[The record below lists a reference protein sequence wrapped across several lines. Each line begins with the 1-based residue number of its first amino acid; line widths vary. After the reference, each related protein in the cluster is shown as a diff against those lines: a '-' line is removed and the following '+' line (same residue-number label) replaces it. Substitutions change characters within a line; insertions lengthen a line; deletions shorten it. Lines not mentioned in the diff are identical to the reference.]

1 MRFRPR
7 HITRYRQIAEILV
20 DYGFGAFLSQ
30 IGLSDRLNIPRRLLR
45 RRPILGEDLS
55 LARRLRLALEELG
68 PTFIKIG
75 QVLST
80 RSDLL
85 PPEWLDELRSL
96 QDDVAPLDWEII
108 KEVIVEELGAPVEN
122 LFVAFDPMPLAS
134 ASIAQVHSAILGNS
148 DEVVIKVQRPGI
160 DATINLDLDILYD
173 LARLAQ
179 ERTSIGAR
187 YEVAELAEEFSTSLR
202 TELDFRR
209 EGRNAERFRQNFAK
223 EKFLHV
229 PKVYWDYSTNRVL
242 VLERIR
248 GIKIDDITAI
258 EAAGYDRTH
267 LANNA
272 ARLVLQ
278 EVLEDGF
285 FHADP
290 HPGNIM
296 VLPGEVIGVLD
307 FGTMGRLDSSDRINL
322 ARLFIVLVQMDAEGI
337 VEQLMRM
344 GIADY
349 QVERLSLQ
357 RDLKRLLMRYHGQPL
372 YEISAQEVLDG
383 LEPIIYDYK
392 LRIPSDY
399 WLLIKTIIVM
409 QGVGLGLDPD
419 FDIFEASRPY
429 LQHLFRQLW
438 HPSTLVPSIL
448 RAGTD
453 WGEFATAFP
462 RQTTRILDQL
472 ERGRFETRILLPE
485 LEETVNR
492 VDRIANRLIYGVLVS
507 AMTVALA
514 LLIPGLDLEWPWGLL
529 TWLVLLGFLTMSF
542 LGLQLIWSILRS
554 GHRRK

>member
-7 HITRYRQIAEILV
+7 HISRYRQIAEVLV
-20 DYGFGAFLSQ
+20 DYGFGAFLAQ

-45 RRPILGEDLS
+45 RKPILAEDIS
-55 LARRLRLALEELG
+55 MPRRFRLALEELG

-75 QVLST
+75 QILST

-108 KEVIVEELGAPVEN
+108 QGVISEELGAPVKDIFN
-122 LFVAFDPMPLAS
+122 TIDPLPLAS
-134 ASIAQVHSAILGNS
+134 ASIAQVHSAILANS
-148 DEVVIKVQRPGI
+148 GEVVVKVQRPGI
-160 DATINLDLDILYD
+160 ESTINLDLDILYD
-173 LARLAQ
+173 LAHLAN
-179 ERTSIGAR
+179 ERTSIGER
-187 YEVAELAEEFSTSLR
+187 YEVAELAEEFANSLR
-202 TELDFRR
+202 AELDFHR
-209 EGRNAERFRQNFAK
+209 EGRNAERFQQNFAK
-223 EKFLHV
+223 ERFLYV
-229 PKVYWDYSTNRVL
+229 PKVYWDYSTSKVI

-248 GIKIDDITAI
+248 GIKIDDIHAI
-258 EAAGYDRTH
+258 EAAGYDRSH
-267 LANNA
+267 LANHA
-272 ARLVLQ
+272 ARFILR

-290 HPGNIM
+290 HPGNLM
-296 VLPGEVIGVLD
+296 VLPGEVIGVVD
-307 FGTMGRLDSSDRINL
+307 FGTMGRLDSSDRMNL

-337 VEQLMRM
+337 VEQLLRM

-349 QVERLSLQ
+349 QVDRMSLQ
-357 RDLKRLLMRYHGQPL
+357 RDLRRLLMRYHGLPIS
-372 YEISAQEVLDG
+372 EISAQEVLEG
-383 LEPIIYDYK
+383 LEPIIYEYR
-392 LRIPSDY
+392 LHVPSDY
-399 WLLIKTIIVM
+399 WLLIKTIVVM

-419 FDIFEASRPY
+419 FDIFEASQPY
-429 LQHLFRQLW
+429 LQHLFLRLW
-438 HPSTLVPSIL
+438 HPSTLGPTAL
-448 RAGTD
+448 RVGTD
-453 WGEFATAFP
+453 WGEFVSAFP

-472 ERGRFETRILLPE
+472 ERGNFETRILFPE

-492 VDRIANRLIYGVLVS
+492 VDRIANRIIYGVLVA

-554 GHRRK
+554 GHRRR

>member
-7 HITRYRQIAEILV
+7 HITRYRQIAEILI
-20 DYGFGAFLSQ
+20 DYGFGAFLAQ
-30 IGLSDRLNIPRRLLR
+30 IGLSDRLNIPRRLFR
-45 RRPILGEDLS
+45 RRPIPGEDIPMP
-55 LARRLRLALEELG
+55 RRLRLALEELG

-85 PPEWLDELRSL
+85 PPDWLDELRSL

-108 KEVIVEELGAPVEN
+108 EEIIVEQLGAPVEEI
-122 LFVAFDPMPLAS
+122 FVAFDPLPLAS
-134 ASIAQVHSAILGNS
+134 ASIAQVHSAILANS

-160 DATINLDLDILYD
+160 DTTINLDLDILYD

-187 YEVAELAEEFSTSLR
+187 YEVAELAEEFGNSLQA
-202 TELDFRR
+202 ELDFRR

-223 EKFLHV
+223 ERFLYV
-229 PKVYWDYSTNRVL
+229 PKVYWEYSTNRVL

-248 GIKIDDITAI
+248 GIKIDDIAGI
-258 EAAGYDRTH
+258 EAAGYDRPR
-267 LANNA
+267 LANSA
-272 ARLVLQ
+272 ARFVLK

-296 VLPGEVIGVLD
+296 VLQNEVIGVVD

-337 VEQLMRM
+337 VQQLMRM

-349 QVERLSLQ
+349 QVDRLSLQ

-383 LEPIIYDYK
+383 LEPIIYEYK

-399 WLLIKTIIVM
+399 WLLIKTIVVM

-419 FDIFEASRPY
+419 FDIFEASQPF

-438 HPSTLVPSIL
+438 HPSRLGQTIL

-453 WGEFATAFP
+453 WGEFMAAFP

-472 ERGRFETRILLPE
+472 ERGNFETRILLPE

-492 VDRIANRLIYGVLVS
+492 VDRIANRLIYGVLVA

-514 LLIPGLDLEWPWGLL
+514 LMIPGLDLEWPWDLL
-529 TWLVLLGFLTMSF
+529 TWLVLLGFLTMCF
-542 LGLQLIWSILRS
+542 LGIQLIWSILRS
-554 GHRRK
+554 GHGRK

>member
-7 HITRYRQIAEILV
+7 HISRYRQIAEILI
-20 DYGFGAFLSQ
+20 DYGFGAFLAQ
-30 IGLSDRLNIPRRLLR
+30 IGLSDRLNIPRRLFR

-55 LARRLRLALEELG
+55 MPRRLRLALEELG

-75 QVLST
+75 QILST

-85 PPEWLDELRSL
+85 PPDWLDEMRSL
-96 QDDVAPLDWEII
+96 QDDVAPLEWGVIEEII
-108 KEVIVEELGAPVEN
+108 IEQLGAPIKDN
-122 LFVAFDPMPLAS
+122 FIAIDPMPLAS
-134 ASIAQVHSAILGNS
+134 ASIAQVHAAILANS

-160 DATINLDLDILYD
+160 DSTINLDLDILYD

-187 YEVAELAEEFSTSLR
+187 YEVAELAEEFGISLQA
-202 TELDFRR
+202 ELDFRR
-209 EGRNAERFRQNFAK
+209 EGRNADRFRKNFAK
-223 EKFLHV
+223 ERFLHV
-229 PKVYWDYSTNRVL
+229 PKVYWEFSTNRVL

-248 GIKIDDITAI
+248 GIKIDDIAAI
-258 EAAGYDRTH
+258 EEAGYDRAH
-267 LANNA
+267 LANLA
-272 ARLVLQ
+272 ARFVLQ

-296 VLPGEVIGVLD
+296 VLPGEIIGVVD
-307 FGTMGRLDSSDRINL
+307 FGTIGRLDSSDRINL
-322 ARLFIVLVQMDAEGI
+322 ARLFIVLVQMDSVGI
-337 VEQLMRM
+337 VEQLLRM

-349 QVERLSLQ
+349 QVDRVSLQ
-357 RDLKRLLMRYHGQPL
+357 RDLKRLLMRYYGQPL

-383 LEPIIYDYK
+383 LEPIIYEYK

-399 WLLIKTIIVM
+399 WLLIKTIVVM

-419 FDIFEASRPY
+419 FDIFEASQPY
-429 LQHLFRQLW
+429 ISHLFRQLW
-438 HPSTLVPSIL
+438 HPSTLGPTIL

-453 WGEFATAFP
+453 WGEFVAAFP
-462 RQTTRILDQL
+462 RHSTRILDQL
-472 ERGRFETRILLPE
+472 ERGKFEARILLPE
-485 LEETVNR
+485 LEETIDR
-492 VDRIANRLIYGVLVS
+492 IDRIANRLIYGVLVA

-554 GHRRK
+554 GHRRR

>member
-7 HITRYRQIAEILV
+7 HITRYRQIAEILI
-20 DYGFGAFLSQ
+20 DYGFGAFLAQ
-30 IGLSDRLNIPRRLLR
+30 IGLSDRLNIPRRLFR
-45 RRPILGEDLS
+45 RRPIPGEDIS
-55 LARRLRLALEELG
+55 MPRRLRLALEELG

-85 PPEWLDELRSL
+85 PPDWLDELRSL

-108 KEVIVEELGAPVEN
+108 EEIIVEQLGAPVEEI
-122 LFVAFDPMPLAS
+122 FVAFDPLPLAS
-134 ASIAQVHSAILGNS
+134 ASIAQVHSAILANS

-160 DATINLDLDILYD
+160 DTTINLDLDILYD

-187 YEVAELAEEFSTSLR
+187 YEVAELAEEFGNSLQA
-202 TELDFRR
+202 ELDFRR

-223 EKFLHV
+223 ERFLYV
-229 PKVYWDYSTNRVL
+229 PKVYWEYSTNRVL

-248 GIKIDDITAI
+248 GIKIDNIAGI
-258 EAAGYDRTH
+258 EAAGYDRPR
-267 LANNA
+267 LANSA
-272 ARLVLQ
+272 ARFVLK

-296 VLPGEVIGVLD
+296 VLQNEVIGVVD

-337 VEQLMRM
+337 VQQLMRM

-349 QVERLSLQ
+349 QVDRLSLQ

-383 LEPIIYDYK
+383 LEPIIYEYK

-399 WLLIKTIIVM
+399 WLLIKTIVVM

-419 FDIFEASRPY
+419 FDIFEASQPF

-438 HPSTLVPSIL
+438 HPSRLGQTIL

-453 WGEFATAFP
+453 WGEFIAAFP

-472 ERGRFETRILLPE
+472 ERGNFETRILLPE

-492 VDRIANRLIYGVLVS
+492 VDRIANRLIYGVLVA

-514 LLIPGLDLEWPWGLL
+514 LMIPGLDLEWPWDLL
-529 TWLVLLGFLTMSF
+529 TWLVLLGFLTMCF
-542 LGLQLIWSILRS
+542 LGIQLIWSILRS
-554 GHRRK
+554 GHGRK